1 VAQHGLPNRYAFCQP
16 VSQAL
21 TGKMNF
27 KIAAIFILFASPL
40 VSADWCENEVRKL
53 LWLKTAPPV
62 KDAKIAIAKR
72 DLKFIAVHGFALSI
86 PGLSETEQSSAMVNN
101 NFRVIEGTGDDL
113 CSEEHA
119 QLNTK
124 AIEYASRY
132 NETIMEAK

>member
-1 VAQHGLPNRYAFCQP
+1 
-16 VSQAL
+16 
-21 TGKMNF
+21 MNF
-27 KIAAIFILFASPL
+27 KIGVIFILLASPM

-53 LWLKTAPPV
+53 LWLKTALPV

-72 DLKFIAVHGFALSI
+72 ELKFIAVHGFAISI
-86 PGLSETEQSSAMVNN
+86 PGLSGTEQSTAMVNN

-124 AIEYASRY
+124 AFEYASRY
-132 NETIMEAK
+132 NKTIMGVK